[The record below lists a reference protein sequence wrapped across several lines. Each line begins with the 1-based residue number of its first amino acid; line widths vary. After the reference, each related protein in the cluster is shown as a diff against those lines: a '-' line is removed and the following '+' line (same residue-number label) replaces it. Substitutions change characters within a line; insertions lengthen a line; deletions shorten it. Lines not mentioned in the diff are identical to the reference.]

1 MPTCTC
7 TCTCY
12 VQTLSVFISF
22 ACTCVPLMRGMR
34 HAFKE
39 LFRIVVVM
47 LHVWPYYRIVLYMAK
62 KVSV

>member
-22 ACTCVPLMRGMR
+22 ACTCVGMR

-39 LFRIVVVM
+39 LFQTCCIVVVI
-47 LHVWPYYRIVLYMAK
+47 LHVWPYYRTVKL
-62 KVSV
+62 VFN